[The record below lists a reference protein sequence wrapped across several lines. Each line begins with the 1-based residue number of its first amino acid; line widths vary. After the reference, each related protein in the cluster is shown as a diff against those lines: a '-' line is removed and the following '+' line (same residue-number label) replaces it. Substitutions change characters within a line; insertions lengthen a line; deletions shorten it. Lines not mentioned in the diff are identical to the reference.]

1 MYHLIKNEQPFTN
14 YPKLLQ
20 LQKKNCV
27 PELLDNQISRSY
39 ATDDTGALFGDY
51 IGEVTV
57 DSNIVETD
65 ASVIEEEAIYVLFL
79 DDGIPK
85 TKYFSIENIKH
96 GNAEG
101 LNDAIKTAFERF
113 GIKKFENSIVG
124 LNCDGANV
132 NIGINNGLGKL
143 VKDSAPWLELVHCF
157 NHRIELALKDVFE
170 KTFFSKIENM
180 LTKLYYL
187 YQKSPKRYRELK
199 ELSEAYEK
207 TITKPAKAHGTRW
220 IDHKFYAMTKVL
232 PNYGAY
238 IAHLESLSQTDSQAL
253 NRSELEGHSKK
264 WKDAMYPMYMAIYL
278 DILSPIRRIS
288 LAMQQELHNPVKVIK
303 RIQEFNWTM
312 MKLVIVL
319 DKALNEG
326 TVLTHYKKFLDSVKI
341 NADGKPTYQGI
352 QLNWYKR
359 TKKLIQNHYL
369 RTVTNISNN
378 VQKRFKNILDS
389 PVFKHIESLVD
400 TFAWPIKEDCGTFGN
415 SAIVE
420 LRNHFQTL
428 LQNNKCDI
436 KKIDSEWLTLKTH
449 MIPVVQ
455 NQDRRKSNYLDIW
468 QKIFHNESIKQECKN
483 VLHVFEIMLIVPF
496 TNAKVEHLF
505 SRMNRV
511 KTNIRNRLSRRRLD
525 VCLRVGEEGPDVTGF
540 DPDPVTDKWFADKTR
555 RLTAGPHNYGKRS
568 KNNDGSTT
576 SYIDL
581 DKLTM
586 SDLESADE
594 FESFDI

>member
-1 MYHLIKNEQPFTN
+1 M
-14 YPKLLQ
+14 LL
-20 LQKKNCV
+20 KRK
-27 PELLDNQISRSY
+27 P
-39 ATDDTGALFGDY
+39 
-51 IGEVTV
+51 
-57 DSNIVETD
+57 
-65 ASVIEEEAIYVLFL
+65 YVLFL

-85 TKYFSIENIKH
+85 TKYFSIEDVKH

-101 LNDAIKTAFERF
+101 LHDAIKTAFERF

-132 NIGINNGLGKL
+132 NMGINNGLGKL

-157 NHRIELALKDVFE
+157 NHRIELALKDAFE

-220 IDHKFYAMTKVL
+220 IDHKFRAMTKVL
-232 PNYGAY
+232 SNYGVN
-238 IAHLESLSQTDSQAL
+238 IAHLESLSQTDAQAL
-253 NRSELEGHSKK
+253 KRSELEGHSKK
-264 WKDAMYPMYMAIYL
+264 WKHVMYPMYMAIYL
-278 DILSPIRRIS
+278 DTLSPIRRIS
-288 LAMQQELHNPVKVIK
+288 LVMQQELHNLVKVIK
-303 RIQEFNWTM
+303 RIQEFNWIM

-319 DKALNEG
+319 DEALNEG
-326 TVLTHYKKFLDSVKI
+326 TVLTHYNKFLDSVDDKI
-341 NADGKPTYQGI
+341 FYTDGKPTYQGI
-352 QLNWYKR
+352 QLNRYKR

-369 RTVTNISNN
+369 LTVTNICNN

-389 PVFKHIESLVD
+389 PVFKHIKTFVD

-436 KKIDSEWLTLKTH
+436 EKIDSEWLTLKTY

-455 NQDRRKSNYLDIW
+455 NQDCRKSNYLDIW

-496 TNAKVEHLF
+496 TNAKVERHF
-505 SRMNRV
+505 SRTNHV
-511 KTNIRNRLSRRRLD
+511 KTDIRNRLSTQRLD
-525 VCLRVGEEGPDVTGF
+525 VCLHVGEEVPDVTGF
-540 DPDPVTDKWFADKTR
+540 DPDPVIDKWFAEAKKALR
-555 RLTAGPHNYGKRS
+555 I
-568 KNNDGSTT
+568 NNKIIS
-576 SYIDL
+576 SIF
-581 DKLTM
+581 
-586 SDLESADE
+586 SSCISA
-594 FESFDI
+594 